1 MMGFGGTRRGGRAPP
16 LVLAALLVVSTVLA
30 FNYWIVS
37 GRNNHLT
44 EELEQLGMEKHRL
57 EAAKVRVEKR
67 TAELSGQVENH
78 RVEVQSKKDELM
90 QAGSL
95 LRDKERELHQCMGE
109 KSLMA
114 RNISDT
120 QVSFKKIQGEFV
132 ELQREYIRLQG
143 EMDAYKRNS
152 SSLQQRLE
160 YNSFQCNQ
168 QLTSLKDQYEEKLE
182 ALKKENSKLKA
193 EAVEKKERDI
203 PPKAPEKEKVNAAK
217 PEQNVGEKVKVE
229 KLETNDIPA
238 EQANVSPD
246 GEQGKLEKKEGDA
259 GMPDI
264 VEETEN
270 KKKPDDDEQKAV
282 VEEPDKKKEDT
293 VNDGKVVKVTS
304 PKQNKPP
311 RVTESKKAP
320 KVVIGNPGPA
330 PKGGKTT
337 VVMMVPPKEE
347 DKIEQGLEQVEKA
360 DEAEDHEPGK
370 PGKSGR
376 LSRESVAGAAGAP
389 ARSGPSQADPA
400 QASRAD
406 YEGDGGNVGE
416 YEADKQAELAYNE
429 EEDGDGG
436 EDDNQGERG
445 WQPRAGK
452 PKDDEDGAM
461 GADRNPGYAN
471 RPDAPAD
478 NDF

>member
-37 GRNNHLT
+37 GRNNRLT

-193 EAVEKKERDI
+193 EAVEKIKRDI
-203 PPKAPEKEKVNAAK
+203 PPKAPEKEKVNAVK

-238 EQANVSPD
+238 EQANVPPD

-270 KKKPDDDEQKAV
+270 KKQPDDDDDEQKAD
-282 VEEPDKKKEDT
+282 VEKPDKKGEDT
-293 VNDGKVVKVTS
+293 VNDDKVVKVTL

-311 RVTESKKAP
+311 RVTEGKKLP
-320 KVVIGNPGPA
+320 KVVIGNPGPV
-330 PKGGKTT
+330 PKSVKTT
-337 VVMMVPPKEE
+337 AVMMVPPKEE
-347 DKIEQGLEQVEKA
+347 DKIEDGLEQVEKA

-376 LSRESVAGAAGAP
+376 LSRESLAGAAGAP

-436 EDDNQGERG
+436 EDDNQ
-445 WQPRAGK
+445 
-452 PKDDEDGAM
+452 DDEDGAM

>member
-37 GRNNHLT
+37 GRNNRLT

-193 EAVEKKERDI
+193 EAVEKIKRDI
-203 PPKAPEKEKVNAAK
+203 PPKAPEKEKVNAVK

-238 EQANVSPD
+238 EQANVPPD

-270 KKKPDDDEQKAV
+270 KKQPDDDDDEQKAD
-282 VEEPDKKKEDT
+282 VEKPDKKGEDT
-293 VNDGKVVKVTS
+293 VNDDKVVKVTL

-311 RVTESKKAP
+311 RVTEGKKLP
-320 KVVIGNPGPA
+320 KVVIGNPGPV
-330 PKGGKTT
+330 PKSVKTT
-337 VVMMVPPKEE
+337 AVMMVPPKEE
-347 DKIEQGLEQVEKA
+347 DKIEDGLEQVEKA

-370 PGKSGR
+370 PGKS
-376 LSRESVAGAAGAP
+376 

-445 WQPRAGK
+445 
-452 PKDDEDGAM
+452 
-461 GADRNPGYAN
+461 
-471 RPDAPAD
+471 
-478 NDF
+478 

>member
-37 GRNNHLT
+37 GRNNRLT

-193 EAVEKKERDI
+193 EAVEKIKRDI
-203 PPKAPEKEKVNAAK
+203 PPKAPEKEKVNAVK

-238 EQANVSPD
+238 EQANVPPD

-270 KKKPDDDEQKAV
+270 KKQPDDDDDEQKAD
-282 VEEPDKKKEDT
+282 VEKPDKKGEDT
-293 VNDGKVVKVTS
+293 VNDDKVVKVTL

-311 RVTESKKAP
+311 RVTEGKKLP
-320 KVVIGNPGPA
+320 KVVIGNPGPV
-330 PKGGKTT
+330 PKSVKTT
-337 VVMMVPPKEE
+337 AVMMVPPKEE
-347 DKIEQGLEQVEKA
+347 DKIEDGLEQVEKA

-370 PGKSGR
+370 PGKS
-376 LSRESVAGAAGAP
+376 
-389 ARSGPSQADPA
+389 
-400 QASRAD
+400 
-406 YEGDGGNVGE
+406 
-416 YEADKQAELAYNE
+416 
-429 EEDGDGG
+429 
-436 EDDNQGERG
+436 
-445 WQPRAGK
+445 
-452 PKDDEDGAM
+452 DDEDGAM